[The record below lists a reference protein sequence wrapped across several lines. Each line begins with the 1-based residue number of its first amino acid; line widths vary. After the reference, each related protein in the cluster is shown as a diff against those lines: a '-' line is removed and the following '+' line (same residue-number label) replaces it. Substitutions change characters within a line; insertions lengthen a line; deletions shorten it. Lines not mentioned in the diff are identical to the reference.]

1 MKKSGNVAQLA
12 AFCYKMHA
20 FGYQPG
26 TSILT
31 TLATAAPASPAL
43 PVSADAAIEAIDIHK
58 SFGDVEVL
66 KGISM
71 TAHKGDVV
79 SIVGSSGSGK
89 STFLRC
95 LNFLEMPDYGEVRVA
110 GEIVH
115 IESGR
120 GGAREVNRKQIQRV
134 RSRLAMVFQ
143 NFNLW
148 AHMTVLQN
156 LIEAP
161 VQVLK
166 LPKKEAIERAEALLH
181 KVGLYERRDYF
192 PAHLSGGQQQRV
204 AIARALAMEP
214 DALLFD
220 EPTSALDPELV
231 GDVLRLMQDLAAEGR
246 TMIVV
251 THEMGFAREV
261 SSQVI
266 FLHQGVI
273 EEQGSPEQVFFH
285 TQSERCRQFL
295 SNSLKG

>member
-1 MKKSGNVAQLA
+1 M
-12 AFCYKMHA
+12 
-20 FGYQPG
+20 
-26 TSILT
+26 T